1 MPNLIFM
8 IFLYESKGNFRFF
21 LQIAERNAQ
30 NAYYDSGNSYKTGF
44 FSSKENIR
52 IYRHHRSQEPH
63 TQRTTCHPNSQFP

>member
-8 IFLYESKGNFRFF
+8 IFLWRLEGILDFF
-21 LQIAERNAQ
+21 YKLQKETHRMLLEILEIHIKQ
-30 NAYYDSGNSYKTGF
+30 DF
-44 FSSKENIR
+44 FSSKENTR